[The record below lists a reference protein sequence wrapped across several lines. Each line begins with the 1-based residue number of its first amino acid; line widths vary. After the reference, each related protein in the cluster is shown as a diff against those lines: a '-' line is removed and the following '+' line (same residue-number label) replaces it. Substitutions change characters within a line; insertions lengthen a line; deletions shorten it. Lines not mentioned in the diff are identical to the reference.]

1 MTYFLLFC
9 LLLSHTE
16 AKSIPQPPPAPSP
29 DHFPLDSW
37 PKDSLLPR
45 HRCPPPAQRDHFWLV
60 HTWPMGFCS
69 NHSVNCAQPYLRDKL
84 TIHGWWPVNK
94 TDRTMNNNV
103 PARLHKK
110 NHLVTHSH
118 VICYF

>member
-1 MTYFLLFC
+1 MKTYFLLFC

-45 HRCPPPAQRDHFWLV
+45 PCPPLPPDHFWLV
-60 HTWPMGFCS
+60 HTWPKGFCS
-69 NHSVNCAQPYLRDKL
+69 NSSCARPNNLPDKL
-84 TIHGWWPVNK
+84 TIHGWWPV
-94 TDRTMNNNV
+94 DRKDITLNNYRQV
-103 PARLHKK
+103 GPIKY
-110 NHLVTHSH
+110 LVTHSL
-118 VICYF
+118 VIFYF